1 MRQPSTRR
9 TAQVLIILWSIA
21 SFGCATVFG
30 STTQEISVKTDPQCA
45 KIVDLPSGVTAVS
58 PAKLSLSKRET
69 HRLVIS
75 KEGYRT
81 AEIGLRR
88 EIPLHWWVMGAF
100 TLGVSFAIDALT
112 GAWFEIRPDYVF
124 VPLEAD

>member
-30 STTQEISVKTDPQCA
+30 STSQEISVETDPQGA
-45 KIVDLPSGVTAVS
+45 KIEDFPSGTTAVS
-58 PAKLSLSKRET
+58 PAKLVLSKRMT
-69 HRLVIS
+69 HRIVIS
-75 KEGYRT
+75 KEGYQT

-88 EIPLHWWVMGAF
+88 EVALRWWIMGAF
-100 TLGVSFAIDALT
+100 TLGVSIAIDALT
-112 GAWFEIRPDYVF
+112 GALFDIRPDYVF
-124 VPLEAD
+124 VPLEAE